1 MQPLYKKYFVLSRKN
16 FKFLRECIFCLIF
29 TAKFYRLNPSDNH
42 NKGNKMKNIG
52 ELMLKAQKVQS
63 QMTILQSK
71 MEELTFEG
79 QAANGL
85 VKMTLTGK
93 GYGIKVQIDDTLL
106 KDKESLEDLIVV
118 AISDAREKAD
128 AYMVG
133 EMDKMQKNLG
143 LPPGFKMP
151 F

>member
-1 MQPLYKKYFVLSRKN
+1 
-16 FKFLRECIFCLIF
+16 
-29 TAKFYRLNPSDNH
+29 
-42 NKGNKMKNIG
+42 MKNIG

-79 QAANGL
+79 QAGNGL

-93 GYGIKVQIDDTLL
+93 GYGVKVQIDDSLL
-106 KDKESLEDLIVV
+106 KDKESLEDLITV
-118 AISDAREKAD
+118 AISDARDKAD
-128 AYMVG
+128 AYMMA
-133 EMDKMQKNLG
+133 EMEKMQKNLG

>member
-1 MQPLYKKYFVLSRKN
+1 
-16 FKFLRECIFCLIF
+16 
-29 TAKFYRLNPSDNH
+29 
-42 NKGNKMKNIG
+42 MKNIG
-52 ELMLKAQKVQS
+52 ELMMKAQKVQS

-79 QAANGL
+79 QAGNGL

-93 GYGIKVQIDDTLL
+93 GYGVKAQIDDSLL
-106 KDKESLEDLIVV
+106 NDKESLEDLITV
-118 AISDAREKAD
+118 AISDARDKAEN
-128 AYMVG
+128 YMAN
-133 EMDKMQKNLG
+133 EMEKMQKNLG

>member
-1 MQPLYKKYFVLSRKN
+1 
-16 FKFLRECIFCLIF
+16 
-29 TAKFYRLNPSDNH
+29 
-42 NKGNKMKNIG
+42 MKNIG

-71 MEELTFEG
+71 MEEMTFEG
-79 QAANGL
+79 QAGNGL

-93 GYGIKVQIDDTLL
+93 GYGVKTQIDDSLL
-106 KDKESLEDLIVV
+106 KDKESLEDLIIV

-128 AYMVG
+128 AYMMS
-133 EMDKMQKNLG
+133 EMEKMQKNLG

>member
-1 MQPLYKKYFVLSRKN
+1 
-16 FKFLRECIFCLIF
+16 
-29 TAKFYRLNPSDNH
+29 
-42 NKGNKMKNIG
+42 MKNIG

-63 QMTILQSK
+63 QMTILQTK

-79 QAANGL
+79 QAGNGL

-93 GYGIKVQIDDTLL
+93 GYGVKTQIDDSLL
-106 KDKESLEDLIVV
+106 KDKESLEDLITV
-118 AISDAREKAD
+118 AISDSRSKAD
-128 AYMVG
+128 EYMMT
-133 EMDKMQKNLG
+133 EMEKMQKNLG

>member
-1 MQPLYKKYFVLSRKN
+1 
-16 FKFLRECIFCLIF
+16 
-29 TAKFYRLNPSDNH
+29 
-42 NKGNKMKNIG
+42 MKNIG

-63 QMTILQSK
+63 QMTILQTK

-79 QAANGL
+79 QAGNGL

-93 GYGIKVQIDDTLL
+93 GYGVKAQIDDSLL

-128 AYMVG
+128 TYMAS
-133 EMDKMQKNLG
+133 EMEKMQKNLG

>member
-1 MQPLYKKYFVLSRKN
+1 
-16 FKFLRECIFCLIF
+16 
-29 TAKFYRLNPSDNH
+29 
-42 NKGNKMKNIG
+42 MKNIG

-93 GYGIKVQIDDTLL
+93 GYGVKVQIDDTLL

>member
-1 MQPLYKKYFVLSRKN
+1 MKY
-16 FKFLRECIFCLIF
+16 
-29 TAKFYRLNPSDNH
+29 
-42 NKGNKMKNIG
+42 IG

-71 MEELTFEG
+71 MEEMTFEG
-79 QAANGL
+79 QAGNGL

-93 GYGIKVQIDDTLL
+93 GYGVKTQIDDSLL
-106 KDKESLEDLIVV
+106 KDKESLEDLIIV

-128 AYMVG
+128 AYMMS
-133 EMDKMQKNLG
+133 EMEKMQKNLG

>member
-1 MQPLYKKYFVLSRKN
+1 
-16 FKFLRECIFCLIF
+16 
-29 TAKFYRLNPSDNH
+29 
-42 NKGNKMKNIG
+42 MKNIG

-79 QAANGL
+79 QAGNGL

-93 GYGIKVQIDDTLL
+93 GYGVKTQIDDSLL
-106 KDKESLEDLIVV
+106 KDKESLEDLITV
-118 AISDAREKAD
+118 AISDARDKAD
-128 AYMVG
+128 AYMMG
-133 EMDKMQKNLG
+133 EMEKMQKNLG